1 MTRVTTQLSVIM
13 KEKDYEKIK
22 YYKRY
27 PIEGQRKFLEL
38 LSNGMEYDKALKQSN
53 LDKSCLRKWIYEDN
67 HIVDSDVEKC
77 WENIEG
83 DLCINNEYQ
92 LSFSY
97 VNAACYDY
105 DPFEELDIYAK
116 KIDKDAD
123 EKIIRN

>member
-1 MTRVTTQLSVIM
+1 MR
-13 KEKDYEKIK
+13 KIK

-38 LSNGMEYDKALKQSN
+38 LSNGIEYDKALKQSN

-67 HIVDSDVEKC
+67 RIVDSDVEKC
-77 WENIEG
+77 CENIEG